1 MEFQTTRSFN
11 LQGRTT
17 FAERRTDSR
26 QNVPGTDAR
35 PRVGDRSIGH
45 LQPKGLGRTTD
56 ANCRLGLV
64 AGLLSYRPMMPKKKV
79 DYTVNRKM
87 QKLLQQASQ
96 FVALG
101 HRTQALEMYLKIHE
115 LAPQET
121 TILNTIGDLYLREG
135 READA
140 TLWYRKL
147 AKIFESR
154 KMIPNAIA
162 TYRKILKLLP
172 NNEECAIH
180 LAQLYQRQG
189 QINDARNQYL
199 MVAAALHDCDRVGR
213 AIEIYEQ
220 IVLMEPGN
228 PENYLRLAQA
238 LEELG
243 KGEEVAAIYLQAAKL
258 LAQRGDHAGAAVA
271 ADAIFRLKPR
281 DKKVVR
287 AFFGLL
293 RSVRLTKR
301 AVEYVQSLGV
311 DQDSD
316 FRIMLIEVLL
326 DEGERTQA
334 RAWLLAPGPV
344 TPNLYPS
351 AVKLLQALIDCREVE
366 ASLDVINAIYG
377 TSLKLKDEQTLKV
390 MLDLVLELDPSNL
403 RTMKTL
409 TALMIRMNKQY
420 QVEEYLKRIV
430 VSQLHA
436 HDLAEAWQS
445 LNQLAVYCENNAYL
459 DLFQLFDNAKTSG
472 SAENLHEVRQQVIH
486 VLKTDTDVPSS
497 SESLMVLGASE
508 IGMAL

>member
-1 MEFQTTRSFN
+1 M
-11 LQGRTT
+11 G
-17 FAERRTDSR
+17 
-26 QNVPGTDAR
+26 
-35 PRVGDRSIGH
+35 
-45 LQPKGLGRTTD
+45 
-56 ANCRLGLV
+56 
-64 AGLLSYRPMMPKKKV
+64 
-79 DYTVNRKM
+79 
-87 QKLLQQASQ
+87 
-96 FVALG
+96 
-101 HRTQALEMYLKIHE
+101 
-115 LAPQET
+115 
-121 TILNTIGDLYLREG
+121 
-135 READA
+135 
-140 TLWYRKL
+140 
-147 AKIFESR
+147 
-154 KMIPNAIA
+154 
-162 TYRKILKLLP
+162 KILKLLP
-172 NNEECAIH
+172 NNEEWAIH

-199 MVAAALHDCDRVGR
+199 MVAAALRDCDRVGR

-220 IVLMEPGN
+220 IILMEPGN

-243 KGEEVAAIYLQAAKL
+243 KGEEVAAAIYLQAAEL

-271 ADAIFRLKPR
+271 ADVIFRLKPR
-281 DKKVVR
+281 DKKVVK

-293 RSVRLTKR
+293 RRIRFTKR

-326 DEGERTQA
+326 DTGDRTQA

-351 AVKLLQALIDCREVE
+351 AMKLLQALIDCREVE

-377 TSLKLKDEQTLKV
+377 TSLKPKDQQTLKM
-390 MLDLVLELDPSNL
+390 MLDLILELDPSNL

-409 TALMIRMNKQY
+409 TALMIRMNKRY

-445 LNQLAVYCENNAYL
+445 LNQLAVYCENSAYL
-459 DLFQLFDNAKTSG
+459 DSFQLFDNAKTSG

-486 VLKTDTDVPSS
+486 ALKTDADVPSS
-497 SESLMVLGASE
+497 SESLMALDTSE
-508 IGMAL
+508 IGMTLETLEQRDLLIVQPVEIRGRRY